1 MIQPYQGDK
10 ILVIGEKGL
19 STFSAVDGT
28 FIKNSIYKKSD
39 LSGQIANILLMQA
52 DDNYAAYNLDD
63 LSYKEY
69 KAKKGAEI
77 FLEREDAEY
86 LYVYEKKG
94 VTKLKTR

>member
-1 MIQPYQGDK
+1 
-10 ILVIGEKGL
+10 
-19 STFSAVDGT
+19 
-28 FIKNSIYKKSD
+28 
-39 LSGQIANILLMQA
+39 MQA